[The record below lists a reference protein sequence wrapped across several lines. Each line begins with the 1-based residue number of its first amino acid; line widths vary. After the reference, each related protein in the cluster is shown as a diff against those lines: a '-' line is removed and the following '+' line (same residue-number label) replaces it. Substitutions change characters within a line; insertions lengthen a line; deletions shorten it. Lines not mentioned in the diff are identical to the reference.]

1 MLCGYALDGFNHR
14 RYEIHGIH
22 GKNWPCSRLSPGTEH
37 NLRKSKTE
45 PNPHTRL
52 LDVPATGNY
61 NLYFVF
67 ENYQVRNLMANH
79 KSAEK
84 RVRQNIKRNEINRSN
99 RSKLRTQ
106 IKSLRASLS
115 TGDQKSSLEL
125 LNPTV
130 SLIDKAV
137 NKGLI
142 HKNTAAR
149 YKSRLTKHVSEQ
161 A

>member
-1 MLCGYALDGFNHR
+1 
-14 RYEIHGIH
+14 
-22 GKNWPCSRLSPGTEH
+22 
-37 NLRKSKTE
+37 
-45 PNPHTRL
+45 
-52 LDVPATGNY
+52 
-61 NLYFVF
+61 
-67 ENYQVRNLMANH
+67 MANH

-84 RVRQNIKRNEINRSN
+84 RVRQNAKRNEINRSN

-106 IKSLRASLS
+106 VKKLRSALAA
-115 TGDQKSSLEL
+115 TDKKQSSDL

-149 YKSRLTKHVSEQ
+149 YKSRLTKHVSDL

>member
-1 MLCGYALDGFNHR
+1 
-14 RYEIHGIH
+14 
-22 GKNWPCSRLSPGTEH
+22 
-37 NLRKSKTE
+37 
-45 PNPHTRL
+45 
-52 LDVPATGNY
+52 
-61 NLYFVF
+61 
-67 ENYQVRNLMANH
+67 MANH

-84 RVRQNIKRNEINRSN
+84 RVRQNVKRKEINRSN

-106 IKSLRASLS
+106 IKGLRNALS
-115 TGDQKSSLEL
+115 TSDKNLSTEL

-149 YKSRLTKHVSEQ
+149 HKSRLTKHV
-161 A
+161 ANVA

>member
-1 MLCGYALDGFNHR
+1 
-14 RYEIHGIH
+14 
-22 GKNWPCSRLSPGTEH
+22 
-37 NLRKSKTE
+37 
-45 PNPHTRL
+45 
-52 LDVPATGNY
+52 
-61 NLYFVF
+61 
-67 ENYQVRNLMANH
+67 MANH

-84 RVRQNIKRNEINRSN
+84 RVRQTIKRNEINRSN

-106 IKSLRASLS
+106 IKKLRGALAAADKKQS
-115 TGDQKSSLEL
+115 GEL

-130 SLIDKAV
+130 STIDKAV

-149 YKSRLTKHVSEQ
+149 YKSRLTKHVSEL